1 MSGNAQQ
8 GDTLLFDMSQSTE
21 GTPQIFVRRDWLS
34 ILDNMNQ
41 SYVGNQ
47 SIIDTSQ
54 LANSNKYMSY
64 YEATL
69 IIPLLL
75 TITGPVGAT
84 ASNFTTEANDYVL
97 GLKNWLGTV
106 VHSFT
111 LDYNG
116 TTIIQQTPYVGL
128 WNTFCLMTSFNYND
142 FTEWASIGFYPDTST
157 SWAFNVYTSALLASP
172 NGVGTSNN
180 QNYCPPVALT
190 GANPINGQETI
201 GNIGFLKRQQYFAFD
216 GVSQIS
222 QGGGNFPTI
231 GTATPT
237 YTGLIQPSNIAQ
249 AYKSYIFNKQAG
261 TSTLGGCLQQAIVGQ
276 IKLRHL
282 HNFFQEVPL
291 LKGVFM
297 KMTMNLNNSSFS
309 FTTQAAAGG
318 GTPTAVIAITSLSN
332 VVCPLGG
339 VNPLMISSVADFNG
353 SGNLALTATAGIYN
367 ASLAV
372 GGVVLS
378 STQTTSN
385 TNGLQASPMLKSIML
400 NIPSYVFNPIYEQ
413 AYLSSSVKTI
423 VYNDLYQYQVA
434 GVQPN
439 AVFNNLITNGISGIQ
454 TVLVLPFYSASSNG
468 GISPIQSPFSTEG
481 GGTTSP
487 LCLLGNFNVVISGQ
501 NAIYNTE
508 RFTYEQFTQQLY
520 GLNATNGGLTD
531 GVNSGLINQLDFETM
546 YNYYAVNVSRM
557 LPIEEAVPKSVNIIG
572 QNLTNQS
579 LDLYVFVN
587 YKTSVSID
595 ILTGSRV

>member
-1 MSGNAQQ
+1 MSGSCQQ
-8 GDTLLFDMSQSTE
+8 GDSLLFDMSQATE

-41 SYVGNQ
+41 SYIGNQ

-69 IIPLLL
+69 IIPLIL
-75 TITGPVGAT
+75 TLNSTGTAPVLNLGAT
-84 ASNFTTEANDYVL
+84 GDYIM
-97 GLKNWLGTV
+97 GLKNWLGTM

-116 TTIIQQTPYVGL
+116 TTIIQQTPFVNL

-157 SWAFNVYTSALLASP
+157 SFTLNTAPSL
-172 NGVGTSNN
+172 NGVGNANN
-180 QNYCPPVALT
+180 QNLIL
-190 GANPINGQETI
+190 PIDPQTSLGQCTV
-201 GNIGFLKRQQYFAFD
+201 GNIGFLKRQQYWNYDLAC
-216 GVSQIS
+216 GLQS
-222 QGGGNFPTI
+222 GGTI
-231 GTATPT
+231 AWGTVL
-237 YTGLIQPSNIAQ
+237 GQQSLNN
-249 AYKSYIFNKQAG
+249 AYKSYIFTKVNGVAG
-261 TSTLGGCLQQAIVGQ
+261 TTQAVLQQAIVGQ

-297 KMTMNLNNSSFS
+297 KITMNLNQSSFS
-309 FTTQAAAGG
+309 FSYNNTTGF
-318 GTPTAVIAITSLSN
+318 TALTNI
-332 VVCPLGG
+332 VCPLGG
-339 VNPLMISSVADFNG
+339 ANPLMISSGVALNG
-353 SGNLALTATAGIYN
+353 SAGLPSSGYTASVYVGAKCLNTAQT
-367 ASLAV
+367 AV
-372 GGVVLS
+372 AGVA
-378 STQTTSN
+378 
-385 TNGLQASPMLKSIML
+385 QAPMLASIML

-423 VYNDLYQYQVA
+423 VYNDLYQYQVLNIPA
-434 GVQPN
+434 GTS
-439 AVFNNLITNGISGIQ
+439 FNNLITNGIAGIQ
-454 TVLVLPFYSASSNG
+454 TVLVLPFYNPASNSN
-468 GISPIQSPFSTEG
+468 ITPYQSPFATEG
-481 GGTTSP
+481 GGTSSP

-508 RFTYEQFTQQLY
+508 RYTYEQFTQQLY
-520 GLNATNGGLTD
+520 GMNAVNGGLTD

-546 YNYYAVNVSRM
+546 YNYYAVNVSRC

-572 QNLTNQS
+572 QNLTGVA

-587 YKTSVSID
+587 YKTSVSVD

>member
-8 GDTLLFDMSQSTE
+8 GDTLLFDMSQATE

-69 IIPLLL
+69 IVPLLL
-75 TITGPVGAT
+75 TLVAPVGAT
-84 ASNFTTEANDYVL
+84 QSNFTTAPNDYVL
-97 GLKNWLGTV
+97 GLKNWLGTI

-157 SWAFNVYTSALLASP
+157 SWAFNIFTSPTNCTP
-172 NGVGTSNN
+172 NGIGSSNN
-180 QNYCPPVALT
+180 QNYVIPTPPLA
-190 GANPINGQETI
+190 IYGQETI

-216 GVSQIS
+216 GVSTYA
-222 QGGGNFPTI
+222 QGQGNFDTI

-237 YTGLIQPSNIAQ
+237 YTGLIQPSSISGAF
-249 AYKSYIFNKQAG
+249 KSYIFNK
-261 TSTLGGCLQQAIVGQ
+261 TLGTASIGGVLQQAIVGQ
-276 IKLRHL
+276 VKLRHL

-297 KMTMNLNNSSFS
+297 KITMNLNNSSFS
-309 FTTQAAAGG
+309 FTTQASSA
-318 GTPTAVIAITSLSN
+318 TPTNLAITSLSN

-339 VNPLMISSVADFNG
+339 VNPLMISSVALNNG
-353 SGNLALTATAGIYN
+353 SNNLALTATEGIYT
-367 ASLAV
+367 ASVAV
-372 GGVVLS
+372 GGVCLTS
-378 STQTTSN
+378 SQLNAGGNSIA
-385 TNGLQASPMLKSIML
+385 QSPMLKSIML

-423 VYNDLYQYQVA
+423 VYNDLYQYQVT
-434 GVQPN
+434 GIQPN
-439 AVFNNLITNGISGIQ
+439 QVFNNLITNGIAGIQ

-468 GISPIQSPFSTEG
+468 GISPLQSPFATEG

-501 NAIYNTE
+501 NSIYNTE
-508 RFTYEQFTQQLY
+508 RYTYEQFTQQLY

-557 LPIEEAVPKSVNIIG
+557 LPIEEGVPKSVNIIG
-572 QNLTNQS
+572 QNLTNQT

>member
-41 SYVGNQ
+41 SYIGNQ

-64 YEATL
+64 YEAT
-69 IIPLLL
+69 IILPLTL
-75 TITGPVGAT
+75 TLTQTAGVDWVVAGAQGTSVGC
-84 ASNFTTEANDYVL
+84 DYVM

-116 TTIIQQTPYVGL
+116 TTIIQQTPFINL
-128 WNTFCLMTSFNYND
+128 WNNFCLITSFNYND

-157 SWAFNVYTSALLASP
+157 SFAFNQFIPATPAGTN
-172 NGVGTSNN
+172 NGIGVSNN
-180 QNYCPPVALT
+180 QNYISSFVPSTTL
-190 GANPINGQETI
+190 GQATT
-201 GNIGFLKRQQYFAFD
+201 GNIGFLKRQQYFAFNAQAL
-216 GVSQIS
+216 GAN
-222 QGGGNFPTI
+222 GNSSYSALVPQSAIEQSYKSFIYNKVNGATTAGTI
-231 GTATPT
+231 G
-237 YTGLIQPSNIAQ
+237 II
-249 AYKSYIFNKQAG
+249 
-261 TSTLGGCLQQAIVGQ
+261 QQAIVGQ

-297 KMTMNLNNSSFS
+297 KLTMNLNNSSFQ
-309 FTTQAAAGG
+309 FGYGANGF
-318 GTPTAVIAITSLSN
+318 TSLTN
-332 VVCPLGG
+332 LVCPLGG
-339 VNPLMISSVADFNG
+339 TNPLMISSAVANNG
-353 SGNLALTATAGIYN
+353 SDSLAVASYN
-367 ASLAV
+367 ASLAI
-372 GGVVLS
+372 GGKVI
-378 STQTTSN
+378 N
-385 TNGLQASPMLKSIML
+385 PAQASVQGIQQSPLLQSIML

-413 AYLSSSVKTI
+413 AYLTSSVKTI
-423 VYNDLYQYQVA
+423 VYNDLYQYQVIKVPA
-434 GVQPN
+434 N
-439 AVFNNLITNGISGIQ
+439 TNFNNLITNGISGIQ
-454 TVLVLPFYSASSNG
+454 TVLVLPFYNAGTLPSTTNG
-468 GISPIQSPFSTEG
+468 LTTPALAGNNGITPYQSPFSTEG

-508 RFTYEQFTQQLY
+508 RYTYEQFTQQLY
-520 GLNATNGGLTD
+520 GLNAVNGGLTD

-546 YNYYAVNVSRM
+546 YNYYAVNVSRC

-572 QNLTNQS
+572 QNLSS
-579 LDLYVFVN
+579 LAVDLYVFVN